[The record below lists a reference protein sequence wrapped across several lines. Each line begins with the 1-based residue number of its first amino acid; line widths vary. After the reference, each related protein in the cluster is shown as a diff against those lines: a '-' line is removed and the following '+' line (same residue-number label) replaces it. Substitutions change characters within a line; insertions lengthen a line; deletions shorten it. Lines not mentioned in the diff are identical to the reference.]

1 MTTTYAILAL
11 FVSGGVT
18 LLIRAFPFLLFGR
31 NKELSPNIS
40 YLGNILPFAAM
51 GILVVYCL
59 RNVMWLQSPHGLPEV
74 VAIIVVALLHIWKRN
89 NLISIGIGTAFYM
102 ILVQQIF

>member
-31 NKELSPNIS
+31 NRELSPSIS

-51 GILVVYCL
+51 GILIVYCL
-59 RNVMWLQSPHGLPEV
+59 RNVAWLEFPNGLPEIL
-74 VAIIVVALLHIWKRN
+74 AITVVALLHIWKRN

>member
-1 MTTTYAILAL
+1 MTTSYAILTL

-31 NKELSPNIS
+31 NKDLSPSVS
-40 YLGNILPFAAM
+40 YLGKILPFAAM
-51 GILVVYCL
+51 GILIIYCL
-59 RNVMWLQSPHGLPEV
+59 RNVAWLEFAHGLPEV
-74 VAIIVVALLHIWKRN
+74 MAIIVVAILHIWRRN

-102 ILVQQIF
+102 ILIQQFF

>member
-51 GILVVYCL
+51 GILIVYCL

>member
-31 NKELSPNIS
+31 NRDLSPNIN
-40 YLGNILPFAAM
+40 YLGNVLPFAAM
-51 GILVVYCL
+51 GILIVYCL
-59 RNVMWLQSPHGLPEV
+59 RNVDWLQFSYGLPELLAILV
-74 VAIIVVALLHIWKRN
+74 VSILHIWKRN
-89 NLISIGIGTAFYM
+89 NLISIGVGTVFYM
-102 ILVQQIF
+102 ILVQQVF

>member
-1 MTTTYAILAL
+1 VTTTYGILAL
-11 FVSGGVT
+11 FVAGGVT

-51 GILVVYCL
+51 GILIVYCL
-59 RNVMWLQSPHGLPEV
+59 RNVAWLQSPHGLPEIL
-74 VAIIVVALLHIWKRN
+74 AIIVVALLHIWKRN